1 MKRKEDKRRE
11 RESLTEKLTKY
22 YTLSDE
28 ISLLYTRESAA
39 SAPLGIKFFL
49 PVFRRLNLVLLTFA
63 RWGAGWLTPKS
74 GVWTMCGLGNQ
85 QTAPPPLSF
94 WPCRAGICSVFQDKE
109 HSPNLPAPPNP
120 LLWTWFKS
128 AQSVSVHCFCGQLES
143 LRNEWKQTVTDQ
155 LSCTLSSRQKRS
167 PVGVPS

>member
-63 RWGAGWLTPKS
+63 R
-74 GVWTMCGLGNQ
+74 
-85 QTAPPPLSF
+85 
-94 WPCRAGICSVFQDKE
+94 
-109 HSPNLPAPPNP
+109 
-120 LLWTWFKS
+120 
-128 AQSVSVHCFCGQLES
+128 
-143 LRNEWKQTVTDQ
+143 
-155 LSCTLSSRQKRS
+155 
-167 PVGVPS
+167 